1 MSFEWTCGCG
11 AEIIVPYESPKT
23 MSSYSSGL
31 CPKCYKVAREECV
44 NNQSNK
50 EYLNEQM
57 AEYPQN
63 NGDPMFSDMDGM
75 YFLCKLKEDTKMENR
90 VINIQNNNAVSTQV
104 RYTEEQIKTV
114 KNTVAK
120 GASDDELKM
129 FIGIAEK
136 YGLDPFI
143 KEIWF
148 IKRAKKVQTNGKWD
162 YPRTKDGQIDYT
174 GAETIIMT
182 SRDGYLKVA
191 QRDENFEG
199 IIGFPVKEGDIFEI
213 DAENYTVIHK
223 FGAKRGRI
231 IGAWAKV
238 SHKKRKPVI
247 VWADFA
253 EYNAANSNIWKQY
266 PSAMIQKV
274 AEVLALKRQF
284 GISGLVTREEMST
297 AYDEFEASQIIEPNP
312 QREPKQPKVKMM
324 ETTQKSG
331 IWKMAQSKGMDLKE
345 LHEFTMKNI
354 DTPLEHLTFDQA
366 QELTELLMT
375 YEKEVPSME
384 AEILSENE
392 KETINE
398 FKPVE
403 EDTKEVI

>member
-1 MSFEWTCGCG
+1 
-11 AEIIVPYESPKT
+11 
-23 MSSYSSGL
+23 
-31 CPKCYKVAREECV
+31 
-44 NNQSNK
+44 
-50 EYLNEQM
+50 
-57 AEYPQN
+57 
-63 NGDPMFSDMDGM
+63 
-75 YFLCKLKEDTKMENR
+75 MENK
-90 VINIQNNNAVSTQV
+90 IITINNNAVSTQV

-148 IKRAKKVQTNGKWD
+148 IKRAKKVKDKNNNWD
-162 YPRTKDGQIDYT
+162 YPRLPSGEVDYT
-174 GAETIIMT
+174 GAETTIMT

-199 IIGFPVKEGDIFEI
+199 IIGFPVKEGDTFEI
-213 DAENYTVIHK
+213 DAENYTVIHR
-223 FGAKRGRI
+223 FGAKRGKI

-247 VWADFA
+247 AWADFQ
-253 EYNAANSNIWKQY
+253 EYNAANSNIWKSY

-284 GISGLVTREEMST
+284 GISGLTTKEEMST
-297 AYDEFEASQIIEPNP
+297 QYDEYEASQIIEVKK
-312 QREPKQPKVKMM
+312 EPEQPKIKMM
-324 ETTQKSG
+324 EHTQKSG
-331 IWKMAQSKGMDLKE
+331 IWKMAQSKDMTIDDLKI
-345 LHEFTMKNI
+345 FTMKSI
-354 DTPLEHLTFDQA
+354 GTPLDHLTFDQA

-375 YEKEVPSME
+375 YEKEVEHVE
-384 AEILSENE
+384 AEMLSDDE
-392 KETINE
+392 KETIEE
-398 FKPVE
+398 FTAMEDEKVE
-403 EDTKEVI
+403 VLV